1 MPPPPPHRNKK
12 ILDFAIRIEML
23 HTEFIKTICP
33 ENSKNKQ
40 KYNIHIN
47 VQKNKKIASK
57 RILEA
62 CIEITHTCG
71 I

>member
-12 ILDFAIRIEML
+12 SRTSQIRIEML

-47 VQKNKKIASK
+47 VQKNKKIVSK

-62 CIEITHTCG
+62 CIKITHICG

>member
-1 MPPPPPHRNKK
+1 
-12 ILDFAIRIEML
+12 ML
-23 HTEFIKTICP
+23 HSEFIKTIFP
-33 ENSKNKQ
+33 ENAKNKQ

-62 CIEITHTCG
+62 CIEITHICG